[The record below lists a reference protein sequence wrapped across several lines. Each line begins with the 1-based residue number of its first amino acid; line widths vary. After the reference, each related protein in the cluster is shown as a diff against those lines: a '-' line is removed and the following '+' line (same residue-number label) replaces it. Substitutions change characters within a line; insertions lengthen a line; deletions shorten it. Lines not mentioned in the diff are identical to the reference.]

1 MEKKFDLDDELEM
14 LLDDQLM
21 KEAELLEKVL
31 FADDSFEDYQE
42 TTEERKASFE
52 KLVNRLKAEGIY
64 RGDTVSENVSKENA
78 SKDVASEDA
87 DKEDIE
93 KVIGKENGDNVDDE
107 KEYKE
112 SSDKIVTLH
121 AEEKT
126 SKNKV
131 RRKFGRSL

>member
-42 TTEERKASFE
+42 TPEERKASFE

-64 RGDTVSENVSKENA
+64 RGDTASENVSKENA
-78 SKDVASEDA
+78 SKD
-87 DKEDIE
+87 
-93 KVIGKENGDNVDDE
+93 N
-107 KEYKE
+107 
-112 SSDKIVTLH
+112 
-121 AEEKT
+121 
-126 SKNKV
+126 
-131 RRKFGRSL
+131 